1 LCDGKDSY
9 TEKTLNQHLSN
20 QSSLEEFVRC
30 PYSDGMKVLVT
41 GSHGLIGQEV
51 VTRLTGTGHYVVRLV
66 RKNPDR
72 GRGDAVWDPVRG
84 HIERARIGDIDAV
97 VHLAGENILGLWTK
111 TKRERIHRSRVAATE
126 YLAEALA
133 SLSNRPSTFL
143 SASAIGYY
151 GDQGDTWLTETSP
164 SGQGFLPQLC
174 REWEDSTAIARNAG
188 IRVVTLRTGIVLS
201 PKGGALA
208 GMLPVFKVGLG
219 GPVGNGR
226 HYMSWIALDDL
237 VDAILFTLENTS
249 ISGPVN
255 LTAPNP
261 VTNRDFTKSLGTVLH
276 RPAFLPIPSPLL
288 HLLPGNMAR
297 ETLLASA
304 RVEPAKLVRAGFKFA
319 APDIDSALSGM
330 LT

>member
-1 LCDGKDSY
+1 
-9 TEKTLNQHLSN
+9 
-20 QSSLEEFVRC
+20 
-30 PYSDGMKVLVT
+30 MKVLVT

-51 VTRLTGTGHYVVRLV
+51 VARLTGAGHYVVRLV
-66 RKNPDR
+66 RSNPDR
-72 GRGDAVWDPVRG
+72 ERGDAVWDPVRG

-133 SLSNRPSTFL
+133 SLTNRPETFL

-151 GDQGDTWLTETSP
+151 GDQGDTWLTESSP
-164 SGQGFLPQLC
+164 AGRGFLPQLC
-174 REWEDSTAIARNAG
+174 REWEDATAIARNAG

-208 GMLPVFKVGLG
+208 GMLPVFKLGLG

-226 HYMSWIALDDL
+226 HYMSWVALDDY
-237 VDAILFTLENTS
+237 VDALLFCLETPAL
-249 ISGPVN
+249 SGPVN
-255 LTAPNP
+255 LTAPQP
-261 VTNRDFTKSLGTVLH
+261 VTNREFTKALGTALH
-276 RPAFLPIPSPLL
+276 RPAFLPVPSPLL
-288 HLLPGNMAR
+288 YLLPGNMAR

-304 RVEPAKLVRAGFKFA
+304 RVEPAKLLRHGFKFA
-319 APDIDSALSGM
+319 APDIDSALTGM